1 MAHRKMARRH
11 VMASGHTCAPARSS
25 RLQVAL
31 NDSATALSA
40 LEPTAP
46 RDSLSPCRVAAVA
59 KSTQDA
65 INELKP
71 KKVVVLGGPAAVSE
85 GVEAELKA
93 ILGIN

>member
-1 MAHRKMARRH
+1 M
-11 VMASGHTCAPARSS
+11 
-25 RLQVAL
+25 QVAL